1 MRKADHWCR
10 PGVVVRRYRKYSGCA
25 VNELYDW
32 IFVPVD
38 AAAAVHGPTAQTP
51 VKLRGSG
58 AVEAIHP
65 PRSLEAPW
73 RLSAFGSAI
82 TSAIVAALFS
92 LNVSHDI
99 AGKVLH
105 KLW

>member
-1 MRKADHWCR
+1 MSFR
-10 PGVVVRRYRKYSGCA
+10 VRS

-58 AVEAIHP
+58 ASASSGA
-65 PRSLEAPW
+65 RSL
-73 RLSAFGSAI
+73 
-82 TSAIVAALFS
+82 
-92 LNVSHDI
+92 DI
-99 AGKVLH
+99 R
-105 KLW
+105 